1 MPTLIETCEELRLGL
16 KSVRVANQTRQE
28 MAAVQLR
35 TKEWMQHINTRRV
48 LEVKVQTVDPEI
60 FDNEEVK
67 HSNSVVT
74 ALTDKAKKKLL
85 AGLNVQSLADEDL
98 WLKLTLGA
106 GAANTLIESIATKA
120 WAQFVQTLGRVIDP
134 DILESRMLNTP
145 DNIALLS
152 TYRQKFIEYKKLI
165 GLALPTGNEVKVAI
179 EKMTPV
185 LQAIGDQLISD
196 APESVLLF
204 LKNIDGIGTPLELV
218 TPEVIDWLKIN
229 DDLARFV
236 VKSKSKPTWR

>member
-106 GAANTLIESIATKA
+106 GAANTLIE
-120 WAQFVQTLGRVIDP
+120 
-134 DILESRMLNTP
+134 
-145 DNIALLS
+145 
-152 TYRQKFIEYKKLI
+152 
-165 GLALPTGNEVKVAI
+165 
-179 EKMTPV
+179 
-185 LQAIGDQLISD
+185 
-196 APESVLLF
+196 
-204 LKNIDGIGTPLELV
+204 
-218 TPEVIDWLKIN
+218 
-229 DDLARFV
+229 
-236 VKSKSKPTWR
+236 